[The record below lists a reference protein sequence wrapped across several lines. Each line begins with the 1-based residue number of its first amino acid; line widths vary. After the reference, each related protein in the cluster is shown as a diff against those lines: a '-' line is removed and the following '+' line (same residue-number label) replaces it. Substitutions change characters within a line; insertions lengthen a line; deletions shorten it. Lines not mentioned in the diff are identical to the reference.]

1 MTKYTRYL
9 KEIHFNRKNN
19 RNLGNLGIGDFVK
32 ITQLRES
39 SIEYLYIIYSKK
51 QIPTQ
56 LNFRDN
62 TLDNLK
68 KWNIILNMIQNIK
81 EYNKL
86 HRTPILPIQIKFSQ
100 NLIKT
105 FEGNIIAI
113 KHLTIPIFFEQQT
126 NIKFNLSLLGSKSF
140 WKTFYTIKVRNI
152 IKKVG
157 VEKTFLIDSP
167 WILSFD
173 ILKKSYIKRS
183 KLYYLRRQP
192 NRKLKKRRQ

>member
-1 MTKYTRYL
+1 
-9 KEIHFNRKNN
+9 
-19 RNLGNLGIGDFVK
+19 
-32 ITQLRES
+32 
-39 SIEYLYIIYSKK
+39 
-51 QIPTQ
+51 
-56 LNFRDN
+56 
-62 TLDNLK
+62 
-68 KWNIILNMIQNIK
+68 MIQNIK

-126 NIKFNLSLLGSKSF
+126 NIKFNLSLLNPKSF

-157 VEKTFLIDSP
+157 IEKTFLIDSP